1 MEPQQLFIAALCR
14 RLNFVSVVPE
24 PLFGINGKERRRVL
38 FVENPKLA
46 SRQSL
51 LHLAHDATRKLQG
64 AADFLRFPETFVV
77 YNDVPRTA
85 QFS

>member
-14 RLNFVSVVPE
+14 RLDIMSVVPE

-38 FVENPKLA
+38 LVENPKLA
-46 SRQSL
+46 PRQSL
-51 LHLAHDATRKLQG
+51 LHLAHDATRELQG
-64 AADFLRFPETFVV
+64 AADFLRFPQTFVV
-77 YNDVPRTA
+77 DNDVPRTT